1 MKTIFYLTFAAC
13 LLTGVLACSL
23 KDIFKIKEEL
33 PTLSQDGRK
42 AMGFLL
48 NGEVWVPKGRTGQA
62 QNYTLDVDPDFDS
75 LGVFGIGAYRFPN
88 FGKETGADKGYQ
100 SFAIGASTK
109 SIGTFYFDKKSVQG
123 LFVYFYDEESQCIY
137 GTRDST
143 TAGSGYLKITRYDL
157 EKGVFQGEFEV
168 TLWKPGCDTMRITEG
183 RFDWKF

>member
-23 KDIFKIKEEL
+23 KDIFKVKEEL

-48 NGEVWVPKGRTGQA
+48 NGEVWVPKGRTGQS
-62 QNYTLDVDPDFDS
+62 QNYQFDVDPDFDS
-75 LGVFGIGAYRFPN
+75 LGVFNISVYRFPN
-88 FGKETGADKGYQ
+88 FGDGTRNGYQ
-100 SFAIGASTK
+100 DFAIGARTK
-109 SIGTFYFDKKSVQG
+109 ATGIYQIGKATPGWVVFFDW
-123 LFVYFYDEESQCIY
+123 
-137 GTRDST
+137 DSKCEYSNFRASDT
-143 TAGSGYLKITRYDL
+143 LTQADGYLEITRYDL